1 MIPKFLRSDCTIQEA
16 FLPAADVVSFG
27 ALSDALGRSQQWE
40 LVLEILQACWL
51 NGFNEQMLN
60 GASYYDLLLIY
71 DWYIMIYYWYIID
84 IWLIYDWYI
93 MIYYWY
99 IIDIWL
105 IYDWYM
111 IDILWYI
118 MIYDWYMIDIL
129 LIYDWY
135 IMIYFKSP
143 FWMQTIAKKGC
154 ELWPVWWE
162 GKEFK
167 FGRASL
173 QESPSLPALSSS
185 IIAQASGVKTCSGQR
200 FSDYHLDT

>member
-71 DWYIMIYYWYIID
+71 DWYMIDILWYIID
-84 IWLIYDWYI
+84 IL
-93 MIYYWY
+93 
-99 IIDIWL
+99 L

-118 MIYDWYMIDIL
+118 IDILLIYDWYMIDIWLIYYDIWLIYDWYMIDIL

-143 FWMQTIAKKGC
+143 FWMQTIAKKR
-154 ELWPVWWE
+154 LWV
-162 GKEFK
+162 
-167 FGRASL
+167 
-173 QESPSLPALSSS
+173 
-185 IIAQASGVKTCSGQR
+185 VTCLVRGERIQIRTGQ
-200 FSDYHLDT
+200 SAGIS

>member
-1 MIPKFLRSDCTIQEA
+1 MIILSCWRFWKKISLNSWFPSFFRSDCTIQEA

-27 ALSDALGRSQQWE
+27 ALSDALGRAQQWE

-60 GASYYDLLLIY
+60 GASYYDLF
-71 DWYIMIYYWYIID
+71 WYMID
-84 IWLIYDWYI
+84 IWLIYY
-93 MIYYWY
+93 
-99 IIDIWL
+99 
-105 IYDWYM
+105 WYM

-118 MIYDWYMIDIL
+118 
-129 LIYDWY
+129 
-135 IMIYFKSP
+135 SRVP
-143 FWMQTIAKKGC
+143 FGCKQLQKKGC

>member
-71 DWYIMIYYWYIID
+71 DWYMID
-84 IWLIYDWYI
+84 IL
-93 MIYYWY
+93 WY

-111 IDILWYI
+111 IDIWL
-118 MIYDWYMIDIL
+118 IYDWYMIDIWL
-129 LIYDWY
+129 MYYWYMIDILWY
-135 IMIYFKSP
+135 ISRVP
-143 FWMQTIAKKGC
+143 FGCKQLQKKGC

-162 GKEFK
+162 GEEFK